1 MNRLQA
7 LAQRLE
13 NRFRHWSKQPV
24 LLAGSFAQSSEAAQQ
39 AERNLERLRLAS
51 SLDLSDAASDESPS
65 QQEPLGTE
73 ASRLSPGM
81 PDSGG
86 AKGATG
92 KSLEKGALLPEAGG
106 DSLGQDD
113 ISQTDAAGAERA
125 ASSPLSDVVQLSGPS
140 KPSSDRETPALA
152 EACNSPAT
160 FGDRTR
166 RRAQS
171 ATLFALAVLGFTG
184 LIGQRLYD
192 QPALDVGKLAP
203 KTLYAPV
210 DATVVDEKLTQER
223 RREATL
229 AAIPVLRVDIEQN
242 LAQRNGL
249 IRIFRHGN
257 ELRNRLGPFP
267 VVSPSILSSDVQR
280 YLRQLPESEW
290 NRVRQEA
297 KTANPRFGSAAP
309 LGQKAIAQLH
319 AAAKSRGGNELLTL
333 EQQLLAMRQ
342 QYLQAKELLQDDDLT
357 ELNAAYSVEVF
368 ELADQDWEQ
377 LKASSSLALERILA
391 QGIAPGLAPESIDKI
406 IDLHLEL
413 AIPQDDFLT
422 AETLQSVAA
431 PILHRVLKPNLTQD
445 SAATQL
451 QAEQA
456 ASNVAPVMVSIR
468 QDDAIVEVGQE
479 ITPEQLVLLDQ
490 FQLSQRGPN
499 WIGLL
504 FLGGIVWV
512 EVSFLWLL
520 QRRLGPRFRRR
531 DWLVVGMVAA
541 TTPLLFA
548 LRLPMSSLPA
558 VGLLVGSFY
567 GSPMGVAV
575 VGLLAIA
582 LPVGLELEMQTLIA
596 SAASGMVGAL
606 VSGRLRSREELALL
620 GLGVGL
626 TQCIVHLLISLILS
640 GATGLLWMIFLRN
653 ALSHALRGI
662 AWSVVALGVSP
673 YLERLFDLITPIRM
687 AELSNP
693 NRPLLQRLAKETP
706 GTFQHTL
713 FVSTLAEAA
722 ARALGCN
729 VELIRAGTLYHDIG
743 KMHDPQGFIENQ
755 MGGTNKHDV
764 LNDPWKSAAIIK
776 KHVTEGQV
784 MARRCSLPRA
794 LRNFIPEHQG
804 TMRISY
810 FYQQAQKLA
819 AEDPER
825 YSLDEADFRYD
836 GPIPQSRETGI
847 VMLADSCEAALR
859 SLKDAT
865 SEEAL
870 NMVKKIIRARWK
882 DNQLCESG
890 LSKAD
895 LEAIAAV
902 FVQIWQQFH
911 HKRIPYPASTP
922 RPPAL
927 SPS

>member
-13 NRFRHWSKQPV
+13 RGLRHWGQMQMPLAFSASQPSGAV
-24 LLAGSFAQSSEAAQQ
+24 QQS
-39 AERNLERLRLAS
+39 ERNLERLRLAS
-51 SLDLSDAASDESPS
+51 SLDLNNVAN
-65 QQEPLGTE
+65 G
-73 ASRLSPGM
+73 RLEQS
-81 PDSGG
+81 G
-86 AKGATG
+86 AKGVFLSQG
-92 KSLEKGALLPEAGG
+92 SSESQIPGAGG
-106 DSLGQDD
+106 VGQGGGKTPP
-113 ISQTDAAGAERA
+113 TDRNLPVVKAEV
-125 ASSPLSDVVQLSGPS
+125 SPLGSAPPLRAELEPSGS
-140 KPSSDRETPALA
+140 NSASADEEKPPLA
-152 EACNSPAT
+152 DAGHDPE
-160 FGDRTR
+160 FLGDRTR
-166 RRAQS
+166 RRVQS
-171 ATLFALAVLGFTG
+171 TTLFALAVVGFTG

-192 QPALDVGKLAP
+192 QPALDVGTLAP
-203 KTLYAPV
+203 KTLYAPR
-210 DATVVDEKLTQER
+210 DATVVDEKLTEER

-229 AAIPVLRVDIEQN
+229 ATIPVLRVDLDQN

-249 IRIFRHGN
+249 IRTFRHGN
-257 ELRNRLGPFP
+257 ELRSRLGPFP

-290 NRVRQEA
+290 NRVRKQA
-297 KTANPRFGSAAP
+297 KAANPRFDSATSME
-309 LGQKAIAQLH
+309 QKAIAQLH
-319 AAAKSRGGNELLTL
+319 SVAKSRGGSELLTL

-342 QYLQAKELLQDDDLT
+342 QYLQAKGLLQDDALA
-357 ELNAAYSVEVF
+357 ELNAVYSVEVF
-368 ELADQDWEQ
+368 ELSARDWAQ
-377 LKASSSLALERILA
+377 LKASASIALERILA
-391 QGIAPGLAPESIDKI
+391 QGIAPGLAPESIDKV

-413 AIPQDDFLT
+413 AIPQDDFLV
-422 AETLQSVAA
+422 AQSLQSVAA
-431 PILHRVLKPNLTQD
+431 PILYRVLKPNLVQD
-445 SAATQL
+445 SAATQR

-456 ASNVAPVMVSIR
+456 ASNVVPVMVSIR
-468 QDDAIVEVGQE
+468 QDDAIVEVDQE
-479 ITPEQLVLLDQ
+479 ITPEQLVLLDE
-490 FQLSQRGPN
+490 FKLSQRGPN
-499 WIGLL
+499 WGGLL

-512 EVSFLWLL
+512 EVSFIWLL
-520 QRRLGPRFRRR
+520 QRRMGPRFRRR

-567 GSPMGVAV
+567 GSPLGVAV

-582 LPVGLELEMQTLIA
+582 LPVGLELEIQPLIA
-596 SAASGMVGAL
+596 SAASGIVGAL
-606 VSGRLRSREELALL
+606 VAGRLRSREELALL

-640 GATGLLWMIFLRN
+640 GATGLLWFIFLRN

-662 AWSVVALGVSP
+662 AWSVVALGISP
-673 YLERLFDLITPIRM
+673 YLERIFDLITPIRM

-755 MGGTNKHDV
+755 MGRTNKHDV

-784 MARRCSLPRA
+784 MARRSSLPRA

-825 YSLDEADFRYD
+825 YHLDEADFRYD

-870 NMVKKIIRARWK
+870 SMVKRIIRARWK
-882 DNQLCESG
+882 ENQLCDSG
-890 LSKAD
+890 LSKTD

-902 FVQIWQQFH
+902 FVQIWQQFN
-911 HKRIPYPASTP
+911 HKRIPYPSNTP
-922 RPPAL
+922 IPPAL

>member
-1 MNRLQA
+1 MNNRLQA

-13 NRFRHWSKQPV
+13 NRFRHWSRSPMS
-24 LLAGSFAQSSEAAQQ
+24 LGMSFAKSSEAAQPFE
-39 AERNLERLRLAS
+39 ANRERLGLAS
-51 SLDLSDAASDESPS
+51 SLDLSEASDNAGASS
-65 QQEPLGTE
+65 QQEPSQMGD
-73 ASRLSPGM
+73 APA
-81 PDSGG
+81 PD
-86 AKGATG
+86 AKETT
-92 KSLEKGALLPEAGG
+92 L
-106 DSLGQDD
+106 
-113 ISQTDAAGAERA
+113 AAAR
-125 ASSPLSDVVQLSGPS
+125 LSGPQLDAIQES
-140 KPSSDRETPALA
+140 HNAESLPKEAAQVDLAALSEAEVSQTSDASQSSSARTATPFA
-152 EACNSPAT
+152 EACHNPAIL
-160 FGDRTR
+160 GERTR
-166 RRAQS
+166 HRIQS
-171 ATLFALAVLGFTG
+171 ATLFALAVVGFTG
-184 LIGQRLYD
+184 LIGQRLYN
-192 QPALDVGKLAP
+192 QPALDVGKVAS
-203 KTLYAPV
+203 KTLYAPR
-210 DATVVDEKLTQER
+210 DATVIDEKLTQER

-229 AAIPVLRVDIEQN
+229 AAIPVLRVDLEQN

-249 IRIFRHGN
+249 IRTFRHGS
-257 ELRNRLGPFP
+257 ELRSRLGPFP
-267 VVSPSILSSDVQR
+267 AVNPSLLSSDVQR
-280 YLRQLPESEW
+280 YLRQLPDSEW
-290 NRVRQEA
+290 NRIRQEA
-297 KTANPRFGSAAP
+297 KAAIPRLGRAAP
-309 LGQKAIAQLH
+309 LGQKAISQLH
-319 AAAKSRGGNELLTL
+319 SVAKSRGGSEFLTL
-333 EQQLLAMRQ
+333 EQQLTAMRQ
-342 QYLQAKELLQDDDLT
+342 QYLQATALLRDDDLA
-357 ELNAAYSVEVF
+357 ELNAAYSVELF
-368 ELADQDWEQ
+368 ELSDQSWEQ
-377 LKASSSLALERILA
+377 LKASVSVALERVLA
-391 QGIAPGLAPESIDKI
+391 QGIAPGLAPASVDRVIA
-406 IDLHLEL
+406 LHLEL
-413 AIPQDDFLT
+413 AIPQDDFLV
-422 AETLQSVAA
+422 AERLKSVAA
-431 PILHRVLKPNLTQD
+431 PILRRVLKPNLIQD
-445 SAATQL
+445 AVATQR

-456 ASNVAPVMVSIR
+456 ASNVSPSMVSIR
-468 QDDAIVEVGQE
+468 QDDAIVEVGQQ
-479 ITPEQLVLLDQ
+479 ITSEQLVLLDA

-512 EVSFLWLL
+512 EVSCLWLL

-582 LPVGLELEMQTLIA
+582 LPMGLELEMQALIA
-596 SAASGMVGAL
+596 SAASGIVGAL

-640 GATGLLWMIFLRN
+640 GATGLLWLIFLRN

-764 LNDPWKSAAIIK
+764 LDDPWKSAAIIK

-794 LRNFIPEHQG
+794 LQNFIPEHQG

-810 FYQQAQKLA
+810 FYQQAQKRV
-819 AEDPER
+819 AEEPER
-825 YSLDEADFRYD
+825 YSLNEADFRYD

-882 DNQLCESG
+882 DNQLCDSG
-890 LSKAD
+890 LSKTD
-895 LEAIAAV
+895 LDAIAAV

-911 HKRIPYPASTP
+911 HKRIPYPTNPS